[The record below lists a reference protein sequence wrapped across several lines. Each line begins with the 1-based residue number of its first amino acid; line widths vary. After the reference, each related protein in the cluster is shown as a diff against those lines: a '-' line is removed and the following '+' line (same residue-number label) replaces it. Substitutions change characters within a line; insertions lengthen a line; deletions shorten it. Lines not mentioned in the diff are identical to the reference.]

1 MFNGFSHSVK
11 GASHEK
17 TGLVCQDS
25 SAYKVCDDYA
35 VCVVADGHGSKKHFR
50 SNMGSKF
57 AVEATISTIDR
68 FYADKA
74 GFEES
79 FPKDHKRIIKSIQKQ
94 IIADWNTLVEEHLKN
109 NPVTKEEKSKFTDEE
124 FEAIPPESYYGTTL
138 IVGVAGKNFT
148 FGVQIGDGTLVALFD
163 DGKAVMPM
171 EYNEAAPANV
181 TASMCNSNA
190 ASMFS
195 AFYRDGQKLIA
206 TPCIDRMA
214 AEGMLF
220 TDAYA
225 GCPVSAPSRCSFMTG
240 QHTGH
245 AKIRGNREYWG
256 RSVLRQNMFA
266 GNADYY
272 VIGQEPYDMTQ
283 PIIPELFKDQL
294 AYLRRPRNCSQ
305 CVGVVIFH
313 IVSYLG
319 DLLSGDGSLFYC
331 RDYAVYQLCLVKE
344 LNASVPL
351 FDHEQ
356 RHLNSLIGGKS
367 FAAS

>member
-50 SNMGSKF
+50 SNLGSKF

-68 FYADKA
+68 FYADKED
-74 GFEES
+74 FEENL
-79 FPKDHKRIIKSIQKQ
+79 PKNYKRIIKNIQKQ
-94 IIADWNTLVEEHLKN
+94 IITDWNDLVRDHLAA
-109 NPVTKEEKSKFTDEE
+109 NPVTDEEKSKFTDEE

-148 FGVQIGDGTLVALFD
+148 FGVQIGDGTLVAIFD

-195 AFYRDGQKLIA
+195 GFYRDKQKLIA
-206 TPCIDRMA
+206 M
-214 AEGMLF
+214 F
-220 TDAYA
+220 TSTDGLYT
-225 GCPVSAPSRCSFMTG
+225 SFG
-240 QHTGH
+240 SEFDFLDYHT
-245 AKIRGNREYWG
+245 
-256 RSVLRQNMFA
+256 
-266 GNADYY
+266 
-272 VIGQEPYDMTQ
+272 
-283 PIIPELFKDQL
+283 IIT
-294 AYLRRPRNCSQ
+294 SQ
-305 CVGVVIFH
+305 
-313 IVSYLG
+313 
-319 DLLSGDGSLFYC
+319 
-331 RDYAVYQLCLVKE
+331 
-344 LNASVPL
+344 L
-351 FDHEQ
+351 FDLENFKKIIVNNLTKRAHFGTEDDI
-356 RHLNSLIGGKS
+356 SLSCIFNNELLVEKRALIEGEVQANKKR
-367 FAAS
+367 AADRKAERLKKHVETE